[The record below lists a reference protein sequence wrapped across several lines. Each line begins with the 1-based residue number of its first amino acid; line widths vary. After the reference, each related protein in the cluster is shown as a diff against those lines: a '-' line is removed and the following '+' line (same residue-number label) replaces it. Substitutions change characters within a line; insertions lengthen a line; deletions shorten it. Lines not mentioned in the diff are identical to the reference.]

1 MKSGSTCSGNRPKI
15 IDHHSLNE
23 IPAPIIIIIITIIIE
38 MIIIII
44 IIIITILPIVA
55 SRD

>member
-23 IPAPIIIIIITIIIE
+23 IPAPIIIIITIIIE
-38 MIIIII
+38 MIIII